1 MDIVTYNNS
10 FEWDK
15 ISIDKDTCALEALLE
30 IFFELRAGWR
40 TSRIEA
46 CLLHLEI
53 LSSKGLDYEKPFS
66 FPDIISMNAFR

>member
-10 FEWDK
+10 FQWDK
-15 ISIDKDTCALEALLE
+15 VSIDTDTCALEALLE

-46 CLLHLEI
+46 CLLHLEM
-53 LSSKGLDYEKPFS
+53 LFSKGLEQHRPFS
-66 FPDIISMNAFR
+66 FLGSHFNEHI

>member
-10 FEWDK
+10 FQWDK
-15 ISIDKDTCALEALLE
+15 VSIDTDTCALEALLE

-46 CLLHLEI
+46 CLLHLEM
-53 LSSKGLDYEKPFS
+53 LFSKGLE
-66 FPDIISMNAFR
+66 